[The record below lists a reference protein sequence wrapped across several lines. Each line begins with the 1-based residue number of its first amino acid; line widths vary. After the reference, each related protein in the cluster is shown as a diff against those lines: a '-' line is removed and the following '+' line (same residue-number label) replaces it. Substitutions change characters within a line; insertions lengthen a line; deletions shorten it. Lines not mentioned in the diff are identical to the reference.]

1 MKKCVFFGL
10 FPFLLAVVAG
20 FAAQPHSGT
29 DDHRYLDSA
38 PDARTEIRLAVFNP
52 SVFTLR
58 ALSGLMKHGL
68 LDVSGL
74 TVVGLYHAKEKT
86 DYEESRTHAA
96 ENGIDWI
103 RFHELEAEVPVD
115 ALYGQNDWTPVF
127 EAVVR
132 KTDGVIFFGGPDLP
146 PSLYDRKTHLLT
158 VIQDPWRHFLEASA
172 AFHFLGGFQDESFEP
187 LLVSRPQFAVL
198 GICLGLQT
206 LNGATGGTLVQ
217 DIWMETYGVKTF
229 EDAEALGREQW
240 HNNPHIRLHPA
251 SGLTGYNFHAL
262 RLEKDGIFVRVMELD
277 PAFEPR
283 ILSSHHQ
290 AADKLGKGWV
300 VAARSRDGR
309 VVEALEH
316 SVFPNVLAVQFHPEH
331 PLLWEDEPTYRFSPD
346 DPEPISYKERI
357 EETAGSPEFHRK
369 IWHWFGT
376 ALKESFAALDKS
388 RQIR

>member
-1 MKKCVFFGL
+1 MKKIALVGRFVFI
-10 FPFLLAVVAG
+10 LAVG
-20 FAAQPHSGT
+20 FAVAAPAAGVE
-29 DDHRYLDSA
+29 DAPRYLDTA
-38 PDARTEIRLAVFNP
+38 PEVRTEIRLAVFNP

-68 LDVSGL
+68 LDVPGL
-74 TVVGLYHAKEKT
+74 IVVGLYHAKEKT
-86 DYEESRTHAA
+86 DYEDSRKHAE

-103 RFHELEAEVPVD
+103 RFHELDAEVPAD
-115 ALYGQNDWTPVF
+115 SLYGRNDWTPVF
-127 EAVVR
+127 DAVVR

-146 PSLYDRKTHLLT
+146 PALYGRKTHLLT
-158 VIQDPWRHFLEASA
+158 VIQDPWRHFLEAAA

-187 LLVSRPQFAVL
+187 RLALRPQFAVL

-217 DIWMETYGVKTF
+217 DIWMKTYDVKTF

-240 HNNPHIRLHPA
+240 HNNPYNRLHPTN
-251 SGLTGYNFHAL
+251 GLTGYNFHTL
-262 RLEKDGIFVRVMELD
+262 RLEKDGIFVRVMGWD
-277 PAFEPR
+277 PASGPR

-316 SVFPNVLAVQFHPEH
+316 RVFPNVLGVQFHPEH
-331 PLLWEDEPTYRFSPD
+331 PFLWEDEPKYRLSPN

-357 EETAGSPEFHRK
+357 EETAGSLEFHRK

-376 ALKESFAALDKS
+376 VLKESWAGLDKN
-388 RQIR
+388 